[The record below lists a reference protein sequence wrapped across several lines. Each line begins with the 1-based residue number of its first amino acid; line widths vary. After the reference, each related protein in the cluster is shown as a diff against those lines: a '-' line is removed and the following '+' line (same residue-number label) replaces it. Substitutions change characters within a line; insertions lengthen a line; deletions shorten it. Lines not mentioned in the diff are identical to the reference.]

1 MQLNIL
7 YKHKI
12 IYLLI
17 YIFIIY
23 SVKVIDW
30 RRTINITRIKYQW
43 NKHNT
48 FKWEYISLPNY
59 DYGYVINMI

>member
-23 SVKVIDW
+23 SVKFIDW

-43 NKHNT
+43 NKHNI